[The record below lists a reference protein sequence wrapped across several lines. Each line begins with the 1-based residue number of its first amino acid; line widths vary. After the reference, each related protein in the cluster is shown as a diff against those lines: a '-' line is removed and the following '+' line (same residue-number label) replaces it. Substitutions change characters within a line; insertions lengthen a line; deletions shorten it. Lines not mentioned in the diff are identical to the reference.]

1 MAKGICVFSISL
13 ILMACI
19 SASAQDTVTV
29 PLNFRAG
36 FDLAGPVLQALSK
49 DLVSYGAVASIDLNE
64 SFAAI
69 GGIRYSSF
77 SVSEYSYDFKSRGLT
92 FVFGADKNF
101 IKPKMMAG
109 KHYAGIGIRYGL
121 TFYGQ
126 EAPRLEYTNPWGTGS
141 SSLPLTHHT
150 GHFLELT
157 PGVRTELFPGVTIGW
172 NLYLRLLLGAGTGD
186 HLKPVYMPGYGDGS
200 SGVATGAAY
209 YVSISIPYKKIKVF
223 IKPKPVPEEPEV
235 ENVTVPAT
243 NNLRSGTGSRL

>member
-13 ILMACI
+13 ILMAGI

-223 IKPKPVPEEPEV
+223 IKPKPVSEEPEV

>member
-13 ILMACI
+13 LLLTGIRTA
-19 SASAQDTVTV
+19 AQDTVTV

-36 FDLAGPVLQALSK
+36 FDIAGPVLQALNRN
-49 DLVSYGAVASIDLNE
+49 LVSYGALISVDLNE
-64 SFAAI
+64 NFAAV

-77 SVSEYSYDFKSRGLT
+77 SASEYSYDFRSRGLT
-92 FVFGADKNF
+92 FVMGADKNF

-109 KHYAGIGIRYGL
+109 KHYAGIGLHYGL

-126 EAPRLEYTNPWGTGS
+126 EVPRLEYTNPWGTGA
-141 SSLPLTHHT
+141 SSLPLSRHA

-186 HLKPVYMPGYGDGS
+186 HLKPVYLPGFGDGS

-209 YVSISIPYKKIKVF
+209 YVSISIPYKKIRVF
-223 IKPKPVPEEPEV
+223 IRPKPVPEEQEV
-235 ENVTVPAT
+235 DDVTVPST
-243 NNLRSGTGSRL
+243 NTVRSGTGSRF